1 MSDNLDLFEKEIEE
15 IKEFSELDLD
25 VFHDVLECT
34 RGVVNGF
41 GSRISPISVVDII
54 EGAVEH
60 LVYETAD
67 IKEDGITVEDAVS
80 RAVNNLGLIDDTA
93 EIEAMLE
100 DNRFTPSDEL
110 DTGKVRQ

>member
-1 MSDNLDLFEKEIEE
+1 MSDNLDLFEDELEE
-15 IKEFSELDLD
+15 IREFSELDLD

-41 GSRISPISVVDII
+41 GNKISPISVVDII
-54 EGAVEH
+54 EGAVEN
-60 LVYETAD
+60 LVYETAA
-67 IKEDGITVEDAVS
+67 KEEGITVDDAVN
-80 RAVNNLGLIDDTA
+80 RAVENLGLIDDTA

-100 DNRFTPSDEL
+100 DNKYTPSDEL

>member
-15 IKEFSELDLD
+15 RKEFSELDLD

-54 EGAVEH
+54 EGAVEN
-60 LVYETAD
+60 LVYETAA
-67 IKEDGITVEDAVS
+67 KEDGITVEDAVS

>member
-54 EGAVEH
+54 EGAVEN

-67 IKEDGITVEDAVS
+67 IKEHVTVEDAVS

>member
-54 EGAVEH
+54 EGAVEN
-60 LVYETAD
+60 LVYETAA
-67 IKEDGITVEDAVS
+67 KEDGITVEDAVS

-93 EIEAMLE
+93 EIDAMLE
-100 DNRFTPSDEL
+100 DSKFTLSDEL

>member
-54 EGAVEH
+54 EGAVEN
-60 LVYETAD
+60 LVYETAA
-67 IKEDGITVEDAVS
+67 KEDGITVEDAVS

-93 EIEAMLE
+93 EIDAMLE

-110 DTGKVRQ
+110 DTDKVRQ